1 MKTVKL
7 LSLAFVG
14 ILFGSCSD
22 DDDNEGN
29 NNNDV
34 VAPATYS
41 FTRDGASTVSYSGQ
55 STRIAMAEEFI
66 SATKDET
73 ATAEQLQNMFDH
85 EENAQD
91 YSDASL
97 NASNKSVRSK
107 TAASYDYF
115 NSNTVDANAIKTQF
129 DGWISAQ
136 VTEVFPNWTADA
148 AAGQAGKIQEAGGGS
163 TRYVNAKG
171 LEYNQALAKSLIG
184 GLMTDQMLNNYLGT
198 GVLDAGE
205 NTVDNDNETL
215 SGDKNY
221 TTMEHKW
228 DEAFGYLYGAE
239 PDATNP
245 ELGVDSFLNKYLAR
259 VEGDPDFTGIA
270 ANIYN
275 AFKMGR
281 AAIVAKN
288 YEVRDQQADIIRK
301 EVSKIIGVRAVYYL
315 QQGKGNL
322 ESDKASAFHDLSE
335 GFGFIYSL
343 QFTRKPGTTSPYLS
357 KAQVDDFISQL
368 EAGNGFWDVTAET
381 LDAMSDAIAAEFDFT
396 VEQAGS

>member
-22 DDDNEGN
+22 DDDNQGN

-115 NSNTVDANAIKTQF
+115 NTNATDANAIKTQF

-288 YEVRDQQADIIRK
+288 YEVRDQQAEIIRE

>member
-1 MKTVKL
+1 MNAVKL

-288 YEVRDQQADIIRK
+288 YEVRDQQAEIIRE

>member
-1 MKTVKL
+1 
-7 LSLAFVG
+7 
-14 ILFGSCSD
+14 
-22 DDDNEGN
+22 
-29 NNNDV
+29 
-34 VAPATYS
+34 
-41 FTRDGASTVSYSGQ
+41 
-55 STRIAMAEEFI
+55 MAEEFI
-66 SATKDET
+66 SATKNEE

-85 EENAQD
+85 KENAQD

-97 NASNKSVRSK
+97 NSSNKSVRSK

-115 NSNTVDANAIKTQF
+115 NTNSTDASAIKAQY
-129 DGWISAQ
+129 DAWISAQ
-136 VTEVFPNWTADA
+136 VTEVFPNWTMDA
-148 AAGQAGKIQEAGGGS
+148 EAGQAGKIQEAGGGS

-171 LEYNQALAKSLIG
+171 LEYNQAIAKSLIG

-205 NTVDNDNETL
+205 NTADNDSETL

-245 ELGVDSFLNKYLAR
+245 ELGVDSFLNKYLSR
-259 VEGDPDFTGIA
+259 VEGDSDFTGIA
-270 ANIYN
+270 ANIYD

-288 YEVRDQQADIIRK
+288 YEVRDEQAEIIRA

-335 GFGFIYSL
+335 GFGFVYSL
-343 QFTRKPGTTSPYLS
+343 QFTRKPGTTSPYIS

-381 LDAMSDAIAAEFDFT
+381 LDAMSNAIAAEFDFT

>member
-22 DDDNEGN
+22 DDDNQGN

-66 SATKDET
+66 SATKDEM

-85 EENAQD
+85 KENAQD

-115 NSNTVDANAIKTQF
+115 NTNTVDASAIRSQF

-136 VTEVFPNWTADA
+136 VAEVFPNWSTDA

-245 ELGVDSFLNKYLAR
+245 ELGVDSFLNKYLSR

-288 YEVRDQQADIIRK
+288 YEVRDQQAEIIRE

-335 GFGFIYSL
+335 GFGFVYSL